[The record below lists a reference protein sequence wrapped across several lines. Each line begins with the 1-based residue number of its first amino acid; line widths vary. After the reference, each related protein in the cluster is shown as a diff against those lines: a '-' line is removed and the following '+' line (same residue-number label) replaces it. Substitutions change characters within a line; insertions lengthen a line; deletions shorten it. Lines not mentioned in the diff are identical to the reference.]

1 MWRKGMGGMEG
12 EVWMGWDVNK
22 RKEGGI
28 DLEKET

>member
-1 MWRKGMGGMEG
+1 MWRKGMGGME